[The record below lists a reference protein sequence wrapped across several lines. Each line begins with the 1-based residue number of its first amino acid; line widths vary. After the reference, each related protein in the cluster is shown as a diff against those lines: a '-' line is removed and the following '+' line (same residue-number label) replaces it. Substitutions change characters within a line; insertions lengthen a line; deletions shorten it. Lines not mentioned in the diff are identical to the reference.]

1 MARLKRLVIPTFWK
15 VARKG
20 NKWVV
25 APRAGPHKKFESVPL
40 QVLLRDV
47 LKIDDKGKD
56 VRTIIKKGEIVVDG
70 RKRKDHA
77 YPVGLFDIVS
87 IPALDKSYRAVP
99 SKKTMSFVEIPESES
114 KVKICRIQDKT
125 VIAGGKVQLNL
136 HDGKNIIV
144 AKDDY
149 KTGDSLLLEIP
160 SLKIVEHVRLEKGA
174 IGMVSRGKDSGS
186 IGKVKEIIVTATKD
200 PTKLIYENDDGEDE
214 TLKDRFFVI
223 GKSKPLITVKEAD

>member
-1 MARLKRLVIPTFWK
+1 MARLKRLTIPLFWK

-56 VRTIIKKGEIVVDG
+56 IRTIIKKGEIIVDG

-87 IPALDKSYRAVP
+87 IPALGKTYRAVP
-99 SKKTMSFVEIPESES
+99 SKKTMSFIEIPSSEA
-114 KVKICRIQDKT
+114 KVKICRIQNKKT
-125 VIAGGKVQLNL
+125 IGAGKVQLNL
-136 HDGKNIIV
+136 HDGKNILV
-144 AKDDY
+144 EKDEY
-149 KTGDSLLLEIP
+149 KTGDSLLVEVP

-200 PTKLIYENDDGEDE
+200 PTKLIYEKDDGEAE
-214 TLKDRFFVI
+214 SLKDRFFVI
-223 GKSKPLITVKEAD
+223 GKNKPLITVKEAD